1 MRHYTNP
8 GSLSGFA
15 VYKKGAIMKI
25 VVLDGFAL
33 NPGDLSWDALMPL
46 GDVTVYE
53 RTHKDEVLEHAK
65 DADILFTNKTLLR
78 ESQIEALPNLKY
90 IGVLAT
96 GYNIVD
102 VDYAK
107 TKGIVVTNIPT
118 YGTKSVA
125 QFVFAHLLEIC
136 HHVAEHSESVR
147 RGKWNRNEDFCYWNH
162 PLIELDGKV
171 MGIIGTGRIGLETAK
186 IASAFGMKVIAYTP
200 RPKTELEGDLFKYVS
215 LDVLLSQ
222 SDVISLHCPLNDET
236 RGMLDENAF
245 KKMKEGVI
253 IINTS
258 RGPLID
264 ENGLLNALN
273 SGKVYAAG
281 LDVLAKEPPKDHN
294 PLFELNNCNI
304 TPHIAW
310 APRAARE
317 RLLNSAIENLKSFLD
332 GIPLNQVNL

>member
-1 MRHYTNP
+1 
-8 GSLSGFA
+8 
-15 VYKKGAIMKI
+15 MKI

-33 NPGDLSWDALMPL
+33 NPGDLSWDLLNPF
-46 GDVTVYE
+46 GEVTIYE
-53 RTHKDEVLEHAK
+53 RTHRDDVLKHAE
-65 DADILFTNKTLLR
+65 DAEILFTNKTLLK
-78 ESQIEALPNLKY
+78 EEQLSALPKLKY

-102 VDYAK
+102 VAYAK
-107 TKGIVVTNIPT
+107 ERGIVVTNVPT

-136 HHVAEHSESVR
+136 HHVAEHAQSVR
-147 RGKWNRNEDFCYWNH
+147 QGKWNRNEDFCYWNH

-171 MGIIGTGRIGLETAK
+171 MGIIGTGRIGVETAK
-186 IASAFGMKVIAYTP
+186 IASAFGMEVIAYAP
-200 RPKTELEGDLFKYVS
+200 RPNYDLEGSLFKYVTFENL
-215 LDVLLSQ
+215 LDR

-236 RGMLDENAF
+236 RNILNQKAF
-245 KKMKEGVI
+245 DQMKDGVI

-264 ENGLLNALN
+264 ETALCLALQ

-281 LDVLAKEPPKDHN
+281 LDVLAKEPPKEYN
-294 PLFELNNCNI
+294 PLYAEVNCNI

-310 APRAARE
+310 APRAARQ
-317 RLLNSAIENLKSFLD
+317 RLLVSAIENLKAFLD
-332 GIPLNQVNL
+332 GIPLNQVNP